1 MPHFVG
7 IPAAANSPGLRSL
20 ALKDSSGNAAVAV
33 WAASMDWSIQLCAAG
48 NAYAPLP
55 SNRFQ
60 SEPYKKDAKLHV
72 YFMLRG
78 LKAGDHIAAYDA
90 AGRAQTAALP
100 ISYVSTD
107 RPTNN
112 LPPQPSVH
120 SSKLILNPAGA
131 EQGGFKTTGPEWIN
145 GIEKVIK
152 YILAN
157 QMGTLI
163 INSLPANVNI
173 FPFLSPDQNAFAT
186 SNTDVQFSPKNFS
199 GSLAPGAQPNEILF
213 HELCHIADGRFG
225 SYVNLT
231 DPQTQQ
237 SLLYAQND
245 FFSVT
250 ATNVYAS
257 MRKRPLRKDWG
268 DSFKLMPQ
276 KFKDPSVFK
285 TLATPNLNLF
295 KTIRATLYNQISAIN
310 APWNPF

>member
-7 IPAAANSPGLRSL
+7 IPAAANSPGLSRL
-20 ALKDSSGNAAVAV
+20 ALKDPSGNAAIAV
-33 WAASMDWSIQLCAAG
+33 WAAGMDWTIQLCAAG
-48 NAYAPLP
+48 NAYVPLP
-55 SNRFQ
+55 DNRFQ

-78 LKAGDHIAAYDA
+78 LRAGDNIAAYDA
-90 AGRAQTAALP
+90 AGRPQTAALP
-100 ISYVSTD
+100 ITYASTD
-107 RPTNN
+107 RPSNN

-131 EQGGFKTTGPEWIN
+131 EQGGFKTTGQEWIN

-163 INSLPANVNI
+163 VNSLPGNVNI
-173 FPFLSPDQNAFAT
+173 FPFLSPAQNAFAT
-186 SNTDVQFSPKNFS
+186 GSSDIQFSPKNFS

-225 SYVNLT
+225 GYFNLT

-237 SLLYAQND
+237 VLLYATSD

-257 MRKRPLRKDWG
+257 MRKRPLRRDWG
-268 DSFKLMPQ
+268 NEFKLMPE
-276 KFKDPSVFK
+276 KFKNPAVFK
-285 TLATPNLNLF
+285 ALAAPNLNLVKAI
-295 KTIRATLYNQISAIN
+295 KTTLYNQISAIN